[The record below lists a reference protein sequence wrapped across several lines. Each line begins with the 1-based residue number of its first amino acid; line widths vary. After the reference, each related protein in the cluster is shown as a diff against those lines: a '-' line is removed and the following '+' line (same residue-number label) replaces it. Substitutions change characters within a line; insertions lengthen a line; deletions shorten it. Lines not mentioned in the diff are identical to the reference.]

1 MNAIKNILF
10 AVKKAFHILPSKKE
24 KRMVFGLWSL
34 TVLSYIISMFLPT
47 IQMWITDGAISVV
60 SGSNN
65 YFLLLAGF
73 LGLVISLLLEF
84 CSRKKFFAW
93 SDYVSTT
100 ISNSIYSEL
109 LKKSTRIKYSNFDK
123 KDVYE
128 KITQTSNKT
137 VKKYPKWQQD

>member
-73 LGLVISLLLEF
+73 LGLVI
-84 CSRKKFFAW
+84 
-93 SDYVSTT
+93 
-100 ISNSIYSEL
+100 
-109 LKKSTRIKYSNFDK
+109 
-123 KDVYE
+123 
-128 KITQTSNKT
+128 
-137 VKKYPKWQQD
+137 